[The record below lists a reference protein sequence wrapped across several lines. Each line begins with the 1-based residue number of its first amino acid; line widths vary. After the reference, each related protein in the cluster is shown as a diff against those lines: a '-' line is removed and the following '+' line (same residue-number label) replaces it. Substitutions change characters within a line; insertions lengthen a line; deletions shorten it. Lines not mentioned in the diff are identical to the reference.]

1 MSDTNKQLNIVDN
14 TYLYKKTEKLVSAL
28 YLVSNFLSD
37 KEPIKWQLRELGMDL
52 LLEDLSVISLKQTL
66 SLLQVAHIAGLISEM
81 NFNILKFEFEALI
94 QRLEQIEKD
103 SLKGHVLSED
113 FFTVP
118 EGHQGNSLS
127 QQKGISLMTGI
138 PKGHDSVS
146 DRLSLKNVA
155 EKQKD
160 KSNRQDVIIGL
171 LKKGGELGI
180 KDFTTAIKDC
190 SEKTIQRELATLV
203 SKGQVKKAGEKRW
216 SRYSL
221 K

>member
-1 MSDTNKQLNIVDN
+1 MSNQNQQLNIIET

-28 YLVSNFLSD
+28 YLISNFLSD
-37 KEPIKWQLRELGMDL
+37 KEPIKWQLRESGIDL
-52 LLEDLSVISLKQTL
+52 LSQNVSVSLINKIL
-66 SLLQVAHIAGLISEM
+66 SLLQVAHVSGMVSEM

-113 FFTVP
+113 FFTVST
-118 EGHQGNSLS
+118 QGETLNREKGFSL
-127 QQKGISLMTGI
+127 GTN
-138 PKGHDSVS
+138 PKGHNTVS
-146 DRLSLKNVA
+146 DRPARPLGGLSF
-155 EKQKD
+155 
-160 KSNRQDVIIGL
+160 KSNRQDIIIGL